1 MTIYTCMISIYI
13 YKGQK
18 LIKDNYLR
26 LRDVPTLMKGRT
38 LSLTKPL
45 HIIKLVANTTTT
57 HIAEQVLLVT
67 NDINI
72 E

>member
-26 LRDVPTLMKGRT
+26 LRDVPTLIRGRT
-38 LSLTKPL
+38 LSISKQ
-45 HIIKLVANTTTT
+45 A
-57 HIAEQVLLVT
+57 IACNKVSCQWGMFGWVDERVL
-67 NDINI
+67 I
-72 E
+72 